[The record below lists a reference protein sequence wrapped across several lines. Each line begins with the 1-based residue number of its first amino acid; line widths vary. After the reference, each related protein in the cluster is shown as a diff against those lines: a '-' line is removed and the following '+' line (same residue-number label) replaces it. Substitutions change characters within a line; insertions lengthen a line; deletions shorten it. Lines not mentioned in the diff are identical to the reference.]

1 MIVKGIMPYIYLAAA
16 IFCEVIGTMLLPL
29 SENFSK
35 PLPSFALI
43 AAYILAFYFLT
54 FALQTIPLAIVYA
67 TWSGLGVLLI
77 SILGYVLYD
86 QTLQWQSIVGLF
98 LIVTGVIL
106 VNSFAS
112 VE

>member
-1 MIVKGIMPYIYLAAA
+1 MSYIYLAVA

-35 PLPSFALI
+35 PLPSLTLI
-43 AAYILAFYFLT
+43 IAYILAFYFLT
-54 FALQTIPLAIVYA
+54 FALQSIPIAIVYA

-77 SILGYVLYD
+77 SILGYIIYD

-98 LIVTGVIL
+98 FIVIGVIL
-106 VNSFAS
+106 VNSFAM
-112 VE
+112 VD

>member
-1 MIVKGIMPYIYLAAA
+1 MSYIYLAVA

-35 PLPSFALI
+35 PLPSLALI
-43 AAYILAFYFLT
+43 IAYILAFYFLT
-54 FALQTIPLAIVYA
+54 FALQSIPIAIVYA

-77 SILGYVLYD
+77 SILGYIIYD

-98 LIVTGVIL
+98 FIITGVIL
-106 VNSFAS
+106 VNSFAM
-112 VE
+112 VD